1 MGRDWK
7 RHRIGRAPALRL
19 LAAAVGVAV
28 AAWAIASPVA
38 EAQSPKGDQ
47 KSPEQAPSVVVAPV
61 ERREVT
67 PSFLHVG
74 RVEAAETVNLV
85 ARVEGFLERRTFRE
99 GGDVGKGEV
108 LFLIEQAPY
117 RIAVEQREADLAG
130 AQASLENA
138 EKDFK
143 RKEALVARRSAAQSS
158 LDQARAA
165 LGLARAAVLQAKAG
179 LRRAQLNLSYTEVA
193 SPIAGQVSR
202 AAYSAGSFVGTGSG
216 ALATVTSMDP
226 IHVIISVA
234 EKDLLEARRL
244 GIDLDDPPVAP
255 SLRLSDGVTY
265 EHAGRFDYL
274 NPGVDRTTDTVLA
287 RAVFPN
293 PDRLLLPGQF
303 VTVVVRLKTPVNVLV
318 VPQASVQRDRQGYFV
333 IVVDRANR
341 AEMRRVTL
349 GERDGTDWIV
359 SDGLAEGERIVVR
372 GLRKVRP
379 DMTVNPIENQG

>member
-1 MGRDWK
+1 MGRDRK
-7 RHRIGRAPALRL
+7 QYRIGRTPPRLRV
-19 LAAAVGVAV
+19 AVGVVVGAWAV
-28 AAWAIASPVA
+28 AAPVA
-38 EAQSPKGDQ
+38 EAQSPA
-47 KSPEQAPSVVVAPV
+47 QAPSVVVAPV

-67 PSFLHVG
+67 PSFLYAG
-74 RVEAAETVNLV
+74 RVEAAETVGLV

-117 RIAVEQREADLAG
+117 RIAVEEREADLAG
-130 AQASLENA
+130 ARASLENA

-143 RKEALVARRSAAQSS
+143 RKEALVARRSGAQSS
-158 LDQARAA
+158 VDQARAA
-165 LGLARAAVLQAKAG
+165 LGLARASVLQAKAALG
-179 LRRAQLNLSYTEVA
+179 RAELNLSYTEVA

-202 AAYSAGSFVGTGSG
+202 AAYSSGSFVGPGSG
-216 ALATVTSMDP
+216 ALATVTSVDP
-226 IHVIISVA
+226 IHVTIPVA
-234 EKDLLEARRL
+234 EKDLLEARRR

-255 SLRLSDGVTY
+255 SLRLSDGSTY

-274 NPGVDRTTDTVLA
+274 DPGVDRTTDTVLS

-303 VTVVVRLKTPVNVLV
+303 VTVVVRLKTPVRVLV
-318 VPQASVQRDRQGYFV
+318 VPQASVQRDRLGYFV
-333 IVVDRANR
+333 IAVDRANR

-349 GERDGTDWIV
+349 GDKDGTDWIV
-359 SDGLAEGERIVVR
+359 TDGLAEGERIVVR

-379 DMTVNPIENQG
+379 DSTVNPVDDQG

>member
-1 MGRDWK
+1 MGRDRK
-7 RHRIGRAPALRL
+7 QYRIGRTPPRL
-19 LAAAVGVAV
+19 LLRAAVGVAV
-28 AAWAIASPVA
+28 GAWAVAATVA
-38 EAQSPKGDQ
+38 EAQSPA
-47 KSPEQAPSVVVAPV
+47 QAPSVVVAPV

-67 PSFLHVG
+67 PSFLYTG
-74 RVEAAETVNLV
+74 RVEAAETVSLV

-117 RIAVEQREADLAG
+117 RIAVEEREADLAG

-143 RKEALVARRSAAQSS
+143 RKEALVARRSVAQSS
-158 LDQARAA
+158 VDQARAA
-165 LGLARAAVLQAKAG
+165 LGLARASVLQAKAA
-179 LRRAQLNLSYTEVA
+179 LRRAELNLSYTEVA

-202 AAYSAGSFVGTGSG
+202 AAYSSGSFVGPGSG
-216 ALATVTSMDP
+216 ALATVTSVDP
-226 IHVIISVA
+226 IHVTIPVA
-234 EKDLLEARRL
+234 EKDLLEARRR

-255 SLRLSDGVTY
+255 SLRLSDGSTY

-274 NPGVDRTTDTVLA
+274 DPGVDRTTDTVLS

-303 VTVVVRLKTPVNVLV
+303 VTVVVRLKTPVRVLV
-318 VPQASVQRDRQGYFV
+318 VPQASVQRDRLGYFV
-333 IVVDRANR
+333 IAVDRANR

-349 GERDGTDWIV
+349 GDKDGADWIV
-359 SDGLAEGERIVVR
+359 TDGLAEGERIVVR

-379 DMTVNPIENQG
+379 DSTVNPVDDQG